1 MLTKTIGSSLG
12 WAFGAF
18 GAAFVLVAGCGGTG
32 DTGGSTGT
40 CTPNQQ
46 VECPCP
52 GGTKGVQVCN
62 AEGNGF
68 DTCQCGTGG
77 SGGGGAGGS
86 TAGAGGGSTGLC
98 GNGHPDPGECDQGE
112 FQCPQDCMGTGG
124 AGGGTTTSSN
134 TCDGIVT
141 FAGFVEAVPSV
152 WGSLPGANGKSG
164 YEAGIELCAALG
176 ADHPCTYEEVR
187 KAEMAGELSTVAAG
201 TTAWVHRTTP
211 EMVNG
216 NVSLPGAGGR
226 CNDWTYGTNH
236 LSDGEFVHFDTVGV
250 AAYSLDNDTVFSGV
264 AADGHADPA
273 LNPCGNITRS
283 MMCCYP
289 ACVP

>member
-12 WAFGAF
+12 FAFAVL
-18 GAAFVLVAGCGGTG
+18 GAALVLAPGCGTA
-32 DTGGSTGT
+32 DTGGSSGGT

-46 VECPCP
+46 VSCPCTD
-52 GGTKGVQVCN
+52 GTDSVQVCK
-62 AEGNGF
+62 EDGSGF
-68 DTCQCGTGG
+68 DVCHCGTGG
-77 SGGGGAGGS
+77 SGGAGGSTTSGGAGGG
-86 TAGAGGGSTGLC
+86 TTGLC
-98 GNGHPDPGECDQGE
+98 GNGMIDPGECDAGE
-112 FQCPQDCMGTGG
+112 FQCPADCMGTGG

-134 TCDGIVT
+134 TCEGFVT
-141 FAGFVEAVPSV
+141 FAGFVDAVPSV

-164 YEAGIELCAALG
+164 YEAGVELCAPLG

-187 KAEMAGELSTVAAG
+187 KAEMAGELSMVAAG

-211 EMVNG
+211 ETVNG
-216 NVSLPGAGGR
+216 QTSAPGAGGR

-236 LSDGEFVHFDTVGV
+236 LSDGEFVHFDTIGV
-250 AAYSLDNDTVFSGV
+250 ATYSLDNDTVFSGV

-273 LNPCGNITRS
+273 LNPCGNLTRS
-283 MMCCYP
+283 IMCCYP